1 MRRPRLRLARS
12 ATGIARRRRRLW
24 PAIGGLI
31 VLIAAAI
38 AVASSG
44 SSAPRFSLG
53 PISVATARPAAPALS
68 SSHLVTE
75 PAFKPDPIAVMLANR
90 LPLADQVAQLF
101 LVSLDGTDV
110 GAVSAL
116 GSVGWGGVAL
126 TSSNFVTD
134 GQIGALAADV
144 ASAARTSGGVSP
156 LIAATQEGGP
166 QTAFADLPPEAEPVI
181 GASGQAAVA
190 AAQARLAGQRLR
202 ALGVNMTIA
211 PLADVDTPGGAL
223 SGRLFSSDAATV
235 GRFSVAAVSGYQGS
249 GIISAVGH
257 FPGSGGASADPDQMT
272 ASVGGSLAQLRGRD
286 LIPFAAVAPLAPVV
300 VMSNAAYVAFD
311 GVTPASLLPQA
322 VALLRHEY
330 GFGGVVMSDDLDA
343 TLNATGSDPGTA
355 AVQALKAGDDLL
367 YITGAPSEH
376 TAAYEAVLAAAQRSA
391 SVRTMV
397 RDALLRDL
405 TMKVR
410 YGIVPRH

>member
-1 MRRPRLRLARS
+1 
-12 ATGIARRRRRLW
+12 
-24 PAIGGLI
+24 
-31 VLIAAAI
+31 
-38 AVASSG
+38 
-44 SSAPRFSLG
+44 
-53 PISVATARPAAPALS
+53 
-68 SSHLVTE
+68 
-75 PAFKPDPIAVMLANR
+75 
-90 LPLADQVAQLF
+90 VAQLF

-116 GSVGWGGVAL
+116 GAVGWGGVVL

-144 ASAARTSGGVSP
+144 ASAAHSAGGVAP

-166 QTAFADLPPEAEPVI
+166 ETAFPDLPPEAEPVI

-190 AAQARLAGQRLR
+190 AAQARLAGKRLR
-202 ALGVNMTIA
+202 TLGINMTIA

-223 SGRLFSSDAATV
+223 SGRLFSSDPVTV
-235 GRFSVAAVSGYQGS
+235 GRFSVAAVNGYRGA
-249 GIISAVGH
+249 GMISAVGH

-272 ASVGGSLAQLRGRD
+272 ATVGGSLTELRGRD
-286 LIPFAAVAPLAPVV
+286 LVPFAAVAPLAPVI

-343 TLNATGSDPGTA
+343 TLSATGSDPGTS

-367 YITGAPSEH
+367 YITGPPNEH
-376 TAAYEAVLAAAQRSA
+376 TAAYDAVLAAAQRSS

-405 TMKVR
+405 TLKVR
-410 YGIVPRH
+410 YGIVPRR